1 MNGQI
6 RHPLLASSAFIGK
19 LQLKNKIVM
28 APMGSNFA
36 GEDGHTT
43 EQLESYY
50 EERAKGGVGL
60 IILETSAITWPAG
73 ASMPYMIGFSKDEF
87 VSDLKSLTQRVHQ
100 HGAKIAAQLNHSGK
114 IAQEDTIAGR
124 PIPVPSIPKSQPS
137 DMFGLLTQDEIM
149 NFIKAGGPDGKGPR
163 YHEMTVNEIKEEID
177 NFAKAAKRAKMANFD
192 AVEVH
197 AGHGYLISSFLSPA
211 VNKRTDQ
218 YGGTTEKRAQFLI
231 EVIEAIKRE
240 VSDDFPVLVRLDANE
255 YRIEGGITPKDFL
268 ITSMLAEK
276 AGADA
281 LDVSSYGNTSKGIA
295 FTEAPLVH
303 EPGGFLK
310 FARMAKDK
318 VSIPIIAVGRVEL
331 DVAENGLKNNDF
343 DFLAMGRKL
352 LADPGL
358 PNKILS
364 GQEHLI
370 RPCIYCYVCVSQIF
384 INKPMMCA
392 VNSQLG
398 NEHRN
403 EKIIYSTARQKNI
416 LVVGAG
422 PSGMEAARL
431 LAMQGHRVEVWEK
444 DKDLGGTA
452 RIATLAYEPNGQLIT
467 YLDNSLKE
475 LGVKIKRNTLATI
488 ENIQSFQADHV
499 LVAVGANR
507 DAPSIPGK
515 DLKHVFDGEQ
525 LRGLLFGSDLA
536 AIKKLSIFQRLI
548 LKIGRATQ
556 LLRNVK
562 ALTLLSKIWM
572 PISKNIIIIG
582 GDLVGLELAE
592 FLIERG
598 RKVTVLEPS
607 ASLGPNL
614 SIVRRSRVVH
624 LLKENG
630 ATLITNTTVNEISK
644 KGVLYEH
651 DEEAHLAK
659 ADQVII
665 AMGANPNLELTNAL
679 KDKNIAVTPIGD
691 CTSVGYI
698 HGAIADARNAVLAI
712 DNLTE

>member
-1 MNGQI
+1 MNRQI

-163 YHEMTVNEIKEEID
+163 YHEMTVDEIKEEID

-218 YGGTTEKRAQFLI
+218 YGGTPEKRAQFLV
-231 EVIEAIKRE
+231 EVIEAIKQE

-416 LVVGAG
+416 LVIGAG

-431 LAMQGHRVEVWEK
+431 LAMQGHHVEVWEK
-444 DKDLGGTA
+444 EKDIGGTV

-475 LGVKIKRNTLATI
+475 LGVKIKRNRLATI

-515 DLKHVFDGEQ
+515 DLNHVFDGEQ

-536 AIKKLSIFQRLI
+536 AIKKLSIFQRFI
-548 LKIGRATQ
+548 LKIGRASQ
-556 LLRNVK
+556 ILRNVK

-630 ATLITNTTVNEISK
+630 ATLLTNAKINEISK
-644 KGVLYEH
+644 EGVLYEH
-651 DEEAHLAK
+651 DEEAHLSK

-679 KDKNIAVTPIGD
+679 KDKNIAVIPIGD

-698 HGAIADARNAVLAI
+698 HGAIADARNAVLAM
-712 DNLTE
+712 DNLT

>member
-1 MNGQI
+1 MNLQVK
-6 RHPLLASSAFIGK
+6 HPLLAAPASIGG
-19 LQLKNKIVM
+19 LELKNKIIM

-87 VSDLKSLTQRVHQ
+87 VSDLNSLTQRVHQ

-124 PIPVPSIPKSQPS
+124 PIPVPSIPKSEPS

-163 YHEMTVNEIKEEID
+163 YHELTIDEIKIEI
-177 NFAKAAKRAKMANFD
+177 NHFAQAAKRAKMANFD
-192 AVEVH
+192 AVEIH

-218 YGGTTEKRAQFLI
+218 YGGSTENRARFLI
-231 EVIEAIKRE
+231 EVIQAIKQE
-240 VSDDFPVLVRLDANE
+240 VSADFPVLVRLDANE
-255 YRIEGGITPKDFL
+255 YRIDGGITPKDFL
-268 ITSMLAEK
+268 VTARLAEK

-310 FARMAKDK
+310 YARMAKET
-318 VSIPIIAVGRVEL
+318 VSIPIIAVGRIEL
-331 DVAENGLKNNDF
+331 DVAENGLKNKDF
-343 DFLAMGRKL
+343 DFVAMGRKL

-358 PNKILS
+358 PNKISS

-398 NEHRN
+398 NEFRN
-403 EKIIYSTARQKNI
+403 EKIIFSTARQKNI

-431 LAMQGHRVEVWEK
+431 LAMQGHHVEIWEK
-444 DKDLGGTA
+444 DKDIGGTV
-452 RIATLAYEPNGQLIT
+452 RVATLAYEPNGQLIK
-467 YLDNSLKE
+467 YLQNSLKE
-475 LGVKIKRNTLATI
+475 LKVTIKKNTVATI
-488 ENIQSFQADHV
+488 ERIELFQPDHV
-499 LVAVGANR
+499 IVAVGATR
-507 DAPSIPGK
+507 DAPPIAGK
-515 DLKHVFDGEQ
+515 DLNHVFDGEQ
-525 LRGLLFGSDLA
+525 LRGLLFGSDVE

-548 LKIGRATQ
+548 LKIGRASQ

-562 ALTLLSKIWM
+562 ALTMLSKIWM
-572 PISKNIIIIG
+572 PLKKNITIIG

-624 LLKENG
+624 LLKEHG
-630 ATLITNTTVNEISK
+630 ATLLTNVQINEITK
-644 KGVLYEH
+644 AGVLYEH
-651 DEEAHLAK
+651 NKEAHLAK

-665 AMGANPNLELTNAL
+665 AMGANPNLDLANAL
-679 KDKNIAVTPIGD
+679 QTRNIRSTAIGD

-698 HGAIADARNAVLAI
+698 HGAIADARNAVLGMDDLA
-712 DNLTE
+712 